1 MSLNVSLL
9 VSNCFFISLTKK
21 VDIEIFILMN
31 GIKFSTFDIKITF
44 TNCTIR
50 ESEYSQGLCESYI
63 CLNLEKII
71 YYYNNNNNMK
81 LSSIYKLYLFRF
93 NCILKKIAK

>member
-21 VDIEIFILMN
+21 VDIQIFILMN

-50 ESEYSQGLCESYI
+50 ESEYSQGLYESYI
-63 CLNLEKII
+63 CFSLEKII
-71 YYYNNNNNMK
+71 YYNKYMK
-81 LSSIYKLYLFRF
+81 FSSIYKLYLFRF